1 MKTKRIVVF
10 GTAVLALASSG
21 LAKEDED
28 NAHLWETKVESVT
41 VFKNG
46 LGFFQRQGSVELN
59 DGWCTADA
67 VPPACFGAFSI
78 YSHQEY
84 ESVDIVGS
92 GPGEVIEFD
101 DVDAPSGIDAVKE
114 VLASYENMKVALLYR
129 QNGSDRQASG
139 KLVSSEGSYA
149 VLQTENQSL
158 AVPMEDIEK
167 LQVLEKPLRVHV
179 TADEKKV
186 ESMRAASAG
195 VGGVDFNKTTLG
207 MAYLRQGITWIPE
220 YTLELIDDETA
231 ELTLRGTLVNEAEDL
246 IHCDVNFVVGVPNFV
261 HTDSLAPIAIGQVI
275 RTIGAAVSSPNIAN
289 GFLNNSIANYQTQ
302 NMEPAFF
309 DLDVDSSRR
318 NLDQALGSLPSWEG
332 TGSTDFK
339 VYTREDL
346 TLRRG
351 EKAIVTLFVKRI
363 AYNHVYRWAPPGDIQ
378 HLLVFKNDTDTPFTT
393 GPCLVISDGNALS
406 EDMLK
411 YVPQG
416 SSGEFPVT
424 TAINVMRKQ
433 EESETDRKL
442 KAHEPKD
449 DYFVDLVSLDGKLRM
464 RNHDKVPVK
473 LSIDLKLSGKPLK
486 ASDEG
491 EISLDT
497 NNLKLLERRGSIQW
511 MVEMKPGEE
520 KELEYSYERYVPSY

>member
-1 MKTKRIVVF
+1 MKTKWIAVL
-10 GTAVLALASSG
+10 GTAAFAFASFG
-21 LAKEDED
+21 GTAEDED
-28 NAHLWETKVESVT
+28 NPHLWESKVESVT

-59 DGWCTADA
+59 DGWCTAEA

-78 YSHQEY
+78 YSHQEH
-84 ESVDIVGS
+84 ETVDIVGT

-101 DVDAPSGIDAVKE
+101 DVDAPSGLDAVKK
-114 VLASYENMKVALLYR
+114 VLASYENMKVALSYR
-129 QNGSDRQASG
+129 QNGSDRSASG
-139 KLVSSEGSYA
+139 KLVSAEGEYA
-149 VLQTENQSL
+149 VLQTESQSL
-158 AVPMEDIEK
+158 AVPMDDVEK

-179 TADEKKV
+179 TA
-186 ESMRAASAG
+186 ESG
-195 VGGVDFNKTTLG
+195 DGNQQTTLG

-246 IHCDVNFVVGVPNFV
+246 IHCNVNFVVGVPNFM
-261 HTDSLAPIAIGQVI
+261 HTDNLAPIAIGQVI

-289 GFLNNSIANYQTQ
+289 GFLNNSISNFRVQ
-302 NMEPAFF
+302 NQEAAF
-309 DLDVDSSRR
+309 LDYDVNSSQR
-318 NLDQALGSLPSWEG
+318 NLDQALGSLPTWEG

-339 VYTREDL
+339 VYTRKDL

-378 HLLVFKNDTDTPFTT
+378 HLIVFKNDTDTPFTT

-416 SSGEFPVT
+416 GGGEFPVT

-486 ASDEG
+486 ASAEG

-497 NNLKLLERRGSIQW
+497 DNLKLLERKGSIQW